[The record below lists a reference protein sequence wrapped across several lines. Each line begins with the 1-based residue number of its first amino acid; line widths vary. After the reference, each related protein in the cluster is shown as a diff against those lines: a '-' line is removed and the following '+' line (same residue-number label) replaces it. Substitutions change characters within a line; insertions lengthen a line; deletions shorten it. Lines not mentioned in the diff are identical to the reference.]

1 MTNKTKKTKGS
12 RKSPEKAENEPP
24 SDVDSQ
30 PEKLPPGTPPEK
42 LPPEKPPVEEVELSV
57 HVKAMLEG
65 KRFEIKGGK
74 IQHTD
79 GLSAENREI
88 IVGNLIADEDALC
101 RICIA
106 RIRQTFASIDLIGP
120 FGQWLTHNHSRE
132 VHVHLPLGTYYDL
145 KSPRPM
151 STLRV
156 RKSNIAMHIREDLKC
171 QIQRVID
178 NNPEHV
184 VCTDIERLL
193 LMVEEMEITYL
204 PLQERGKTPGNVDR
218 NATPLILDR
227 SSDLSE
233 IFKDH
238 TVYTTMIQLSQEED
252 GPIAFNEEFVYNFR
266 VDTSCVTMPQSTNGR
281 MDADEISSPRIA
293 GKRSRPP
300 SPELPKRVAFSA
312 SEDTIRDMLR
322 TQTSLLKHLNPKTF
336 GDVLGK
342 AVSDA
347 LASNLSTPPTGT
359 PLGTA
364 GTVKTA
370 RVPGTTSV
378 ATRGAPNNLLTV
390 KLGPNESISDF
401 ICELSKTTGKIPR
414 LGTWNEKVLPKE
426 VKTRYDAARGLTD
439 FLTSDLIDTAYVYQV
454 DDGTSDPAGA
464 VVPVQHVSRTYW
476 HPCMAGALIDR
487 DGALLQPNFDPD
499 GFLKTATKLQD
510 VRGYNV
516 RAWYKQIRGEASDH
530 GLFMPAYELFH
541 DKTPSNYVTCGDHK
555 DDMLPGHCSA
565 YLARWSACLA
575 TLFRKAQTLPDT
587 HPAKKTILSMDNG
600 YAMIIHILRP
610 THPRY
615 AASCALSMNA
625 PTQDSCM
632 TISDTFDAFK
642 DYKKIQA
649 VYEGSTYNLEGETMI
664 RNFIH
669 NCRDAVYLQ
678 NRYDLERNNPS
689 NDHKWKSDQLAN
701 SIEAF
706 MTDGGYAI
714 FCRTNGGAK
723 RPPTL
728 PATNPRPSPRV
739 KGGNNNARGTVRGQ
753 SNATQGR
760 QGRQLPYRS
769 NTPRPGAQFTSA
781 KLNQITTDMVNNPA
795 AVSYDEM
802 TVCALHQAP
811 SGIVNCNVCNTTH
824 AFYQCPALTDM
835 NEEAQKIYFRTR
847 ALEKRQ
853 AKKTQYQVD
862 QVYAEDDDADQQ
874 DYDDYDLNMDDWTPE
889 HWLGFQNGSFAPYE
903 KQDFR

>member
-1 MTNKTKKTKGS
+1 MTNKTKKTKGG
-12 RKSPEKAENEPP
+12 RKSPDKAETEPP
-24 SDVDSQ
+24 INVDSH
-30 PEKLPPGTPPEK
+30 PEKPPPGTPPEE
-42 LPPEKPPVEEVELSV
+42 LPPEELPVPVKPPIEEAELSV
-57 HVKAMLEG
+57 HVKAMLQG
-65 KRFEIKGGK
+65 KRFEINGGE

-88 IVGNLIADEDALC
+88 IVRNLIADEDALC
-101 RICIA
+101 RMCIT
-106 RIRQTFASIDLIGP
+106 RLRQTFARINLIGP

-171 QIQRVID
+171 QIQKVIED
-178 NNPEHV
+178 NPEHV

-193 LMVEEMEITYL
+193 LIVEEMEIAYL
-204 PLQERGKTPGNVDR
+204 PLQERGNTAGNVDQ

-227 SSDLSE
+227 SSNLSE

-238 TVYTTMIQLSQEED
+238 AIYTTMIQLSKEED

-266 VDTSCVTMPQSTNGR
+266 VDTSCITMPQATNGR

-293 GKRSRPP
+293 GKKSRSP
-300 SPELPKRVAFSA
+300 SPELPKKVTFSA
-312 SEDTIRDMLR
+312 SENTIRDILH

-347 LASNLSTPPTGT
+347 LASNLSTLPTGT

-364 GTVKTA
+364 GTTRTA

-378 ATRGAPNNLLTV
+378 TARGAPNNLLAV

-401 ICELSKTTGKIPR
+401 ISELSKTTGKIPC
-414 LGTWNEKVLPKE
+414 LGTWNEKVLPPE
-426 VKTRYDAARGLTD
+426 VKTRYDAARGLAD
-439 FLTSDLIDTAYVYQV
+439 FLISDLIDTAYVYEV
-454 DDGTSDPAGA
+454 DDGTSDPTGA
-464 VVPVQHVSRTYW
+464 VVAVQHASRTYW

-499 GFLKTATKLQD
+499 GFLKTTTKLQD

-530 GLFMPAYELFH
+530 GLFMPAYEFFH
-541 DKTPSNYVTCGDHK
+541 DKTPSNYLTCGDHK

-565 YLARWSACLA
+565 YLARWSASLA
-575 TLFRKAQTLPDT
+575 TFFRKAQTLPDT

-600 YAMIIHILRP
+600 YAMIIHILQP

-615 AASCALSMNA
+615 AASRALSMNA
-625 PTQDSCM
+625 PTQDSGM
-632 TISDTFDAFK
+632 TITNTFDAFK

-689 NDHKWKSDQLAN
+689 NDHKWKADQLAN
-701 SIEAF
+701 SIDAF

-723 RPPTL
+723 HPPTL
-728 PATNPRPSPRV
+728 PATNPRPNPR
-739 KGGNNNARGTVRGQ
+739 VRGQ
-753 SNATQGR
+753 
-760 QGRQLPYRS
+760 
-769 NTPRPGAQFTSA
+769 
-781 KLNQITTDMVNNPA
+781 ITTCA
-795 AVSYDEM
+795 
-802 TVCALHQAP
+802 ALHV
-811 SGIVNCNVCNTTH
+811 VN
-824 AFYQCPALTDM
+824 
-835 NEEAQKIYFRTR
+835 
-847 ALEKRQ
+847 
-853 AKKTQYQVD
+853 
-862 QVYAEDDDADQQ
+862 
-874 DYDDYDLNMDDWTPE
+874 
-889 HWLGFQNGSFAPYE
+889 
-903 KQDFR
+903 